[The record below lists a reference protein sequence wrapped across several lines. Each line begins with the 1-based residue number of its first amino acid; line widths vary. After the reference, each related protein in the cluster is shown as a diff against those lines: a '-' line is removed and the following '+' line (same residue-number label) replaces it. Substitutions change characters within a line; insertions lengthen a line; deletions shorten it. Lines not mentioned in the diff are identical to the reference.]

1 MEKCSLVS
9 FPVVSFVDFLV
20 FFSLFETI
28 QPCVEAALSAA
39 RLADKHQ
46 QAIDIT
52 VIAPQPELRVR
63 PRFYENAVHTLVAPL
78 QPLFD
83 VTGVNFLQGHV
94 EQILPDSKEVS
105 WKDANGDIHLRRYD
119 RLVLASGSHVNRDA
133 VTGAAEHAFDLDQL
147 ESAAVLEQHINDLAL
162 QPESE
167 ARNTVVVCGG
177 GFTGIEMALELP
189 GRLREILGAD
199 AKTRVVVVERG
210 AQPGGR
216 WSQELRDVIIEASAE
231 LGVEWLVNAEVEC
244 VDASGVTLKDGQVI
258 SSQTVIWTVGVQAN
272 SLTAQINAPRD
283 RQGRLH
289 VNANLQVVGHDDIY
303 ATGDVA
309 YAATDDKGNHALM
322 TCQHAILLGKFA
334 GNNAAADLLNITPLP
349 YRQENYV
356 TCLDLGA
363 WGAVYSEGWDQ
374 QVKLTRAE
382 AKKLKVS
389 IVSELIYPP
398 KADRAVAF
406 EIADPLA
413 PFV

>member
-1 MEKCSLVS
+1 MRKQILIVGAG
-9 FPVVSFVDFLV
+9 
-20 FFSLFETI
+20 FSGMW
-28 QPCVEAALSAA
+28 AALSAA
-39 RLADKHQ
+39 RLLDKE
-46 QAIDIT
+46 ATPNIDIT

-63 PRFYENAVHTLVAPL
+63 PRFYENAVETLVAPL

-83 VTGVNFLQGHV
+83 ITGVNFLRGTVDQL
-94 EQILPDSKEVS
+94 LPASKEVS
-105 WKDANGDIHLRRYD
+105 WTDASGETRLQRYD
-119 RLVLASGSHVNRDA
+119 RLVLASGSHVNRSQVA
-133 VTGAAEHAFDLDQL
+133 GAQTHAFDLDQL
-147 ESAAVLEQHINDLAL
+147 ESAAVLEKHLQDLAN
-162 QPESE
+162 QPESD

-189 GRLREILGAD
+189 GRLRDILGAE

-210 AQPGGR
+210 AQPGSR
-216 WSQELRDVIIEASAE
+216 YSEALRNVIVDASAE
-231 LGVEWLVNAEVEC
+231 LGVEWRVNAEVES
-244 VDASGVTLKDGQVI
+244 VDASGVTLKDGQTI
-258 SSQTVIWTVGVQAN
+258 ASQTVIWTVGVQAN
-272 SLTAQINAPRD
+272 DLTTQIDAPRD

-289 VNANLQVVGHDDIY
+289 VNANLQVVGYDDIF

-334 GNNAAADLLNITPLP
+334 GNNAAASLLDVAPLP

-363 WGAVYSEGWDQ
+363 WGAVYTEGWEQ

-382 AKKLKVS
+382 AKKLKLS
-389 IVSELIYPP
+389 ITRELIYPP
-398 KADRAVAF
+398 KADKAAAF

>member
-1 MEKCSLVS
+1 MRKQILIVGAG
-9 FPVVSFVDFLV
+9 
-20 FFSLFETI
+20 FSGMW
-28 QPCVEAALSAA
+28 AALSAA

-46 QAIDIT
+46 NDTIDIT

-63 PRFYENAVHTLVAPL
+63 PRFYENAVQTLVAPL

-83 VTGVNFLQGHV
+83 ETGVNFLRGTV
-94 EQILPDSKEVS
+94 AQILPDSKEVS
-105 WKDANGDIHLRRYD
+105 WADASGKTHLHRYD
-119 RLVLASGSHVNRDA
+119 RLILASGSHVNRSL
-133 VTGAAEHAFDLDQL
+133 VTGADAHAFDLDQL
-147 ESAAVLEQHINDLAL
+147 ESAAVLEQHLKDLANKE
-162 QPESE
+162 ESA

-189 GRLREILGAD
+189 GRLRDILGAD

-210 AQPGGR
+210 PQPGAR
-216 WSQELRDVIIEASAE
+216 YSEELRNVIIEASAE
-231 LGVEWLVNAEVEC
+231 LGVEWLVNTEVES
-244 VDASGVTLKDGQVI
+244 VDATGITLKDGQTI
-258 SSQTVIWTVGVQAN
+258 ASQTVIWTVGVQAN
-272 SLTAQINAPRD
+272 DLTGQIDAPRD

-289 VNANLQVVGHDDIY
+289 VNAQLQVVGHDDIY

-334 GNNAAADLLNITPLP
+334 GNNAAADLLEVAPLP

-363 WGAVYSEGWDQ
+363 WGAVYTEGWDQ

-382 AKKLKVS
+382 AKKLKLS

-398 KADRAVAF
+398 KANRAVAF

>member
-1 MEKCSLVS
+1 MRKQILIVGAG
-9 FPVVSFVDFLV
+9 FAGMW
-20 FFSLFETI
+20 
-28 QPCVEAALSAA
+28 AALSAA

-46 QAIDIT
+46 QPIDIT

-63 PRFYENAVHTLVAPL
+63 PRFYENDVQTLVAPL

-83 VTGVNFLQGHV
+83 ATGVNFLRGTVTQL
-94 EQILPDSKEVS
+94 LPQSKEVS
-105 WKDANGDIHLRRYD
+105 WTDETGQKHLHSYD
-119 RLVLASGSHVNRDA
+119 QLILASGSQVNRSMVA
-133 VTGAAEHAFDLDQL
+133 GAAQHAFDLDQL
-147 ESAAVLEQHINDLAL
+147 ESAAVLEQHLKDLAH

-189 GRLREILGAD
+189 GRLRGILGTD

-210 AQPGGR
+210 PQPGAR
-216 WSQELRDVIIEASAE
+216 WSQQLRDVIAEASAE
-231 LGVEWLVNAEVEC
+231 LGVEWRVNAEVES
-244 VDASGVTLKDGQVI
+244 VDASGVTLKDGQTI
-258 SSQTVIWTVGVQAN
+258 ASQTVIWTVGVQAN
-272 SLTAQINAPRD
+272 GLTAQIDAPRD

-289 VNANLQVVGHDDIY
+289 VNPHLQVVGHEDIY

-334 GNNAAADLLNITPLP
+334 GNNAAASLLDVAPLP

-382 AKKLKVS
+382 AKKLKLS

>member
-1 MEKCSLVS
+1 MRKQILIVGAG
-9 FPVVSFVDFLV
+9 
-20 FFSLFETI
+20 FSGMW
-28 QPCVEAALSAA
+28 AALSAA

-46 QAIDIT
+46 NDTIDIT

-63 PRFYENAVHTLVAPL
+63 PRFYENAVQTLVSPL

-83 VTGVNFLQGHV
+83 ETGVNFLRGTV
-94 EQILPDSKEVS
+94 AQILPDSKEVS
-105 WKDANGDIHLRRYD
+105 WADASGKTHLHRYD
-119 RLVLASGSHVNRDA
+119 RLILASGSHVNRSL
-133 VTGAAEHAFDLDQL
+133 VTGADAHAFDLDQL
-147 ESAAVLEQHINDLAL
+147 ESAAVLEQHLKDLANKE
-162 QPESE
+162 ESA

-189 GRLREILGAD
+189 GRLRDILGAD
-199 AKTRVVVVERG
+199 AKTRVVVVGRG
-210 AQPGGR
+210 PQPGAR
-216 WSQELRDVIIEASAE
+216 YSEELRNVIIEASAE
-231 LGVEWLVNAEVEC
+231 LGVEWLVNTEVES
-244 VDASGVTLKDGQVI
+244 VDATGITLKDGQTI
-258 SSQTVIWTVGVQAN
+258 ASQTVIWTVGVQAN
-272 SLTAQINAPRD
+272 DLTGQIDAPRD

-289 VNANLQVVGHDDIY
+289 VNAQLQVVGHDDIY

-309 YAATDDKGNHALM
+309 YAATDDQGNHALM

-334 GNNAAADLLNITPLP
+334 GNNAAADLLEVAPLP

-363 WGAVYSEGWDQ
+363 WGAVYTEGWDQ

-382 AKKLKVS
+382 AKKLKLS

>member
-1 MEKCSLVS
+1 MRKQILIVGAG
-9 FPVVSFVDFLV
+9 FAGMW
-20 FFSLFETI
+20 
-28 QPCVEAALSAA
+28 AALSAA
-39 RLADKHQ
+39 RLADKNQ
-46 QAIDIT
+46 QDIDIT

-63 PRFYENAVHTLVAPL
+63 PRFYESAVETLVAPL

-83 VTGVNFLQGHV
+83 VTGVNFLRGTV
-94 EQILPDSKEVS
+94 EQILPASKEVS
-105 WKDANGDIHLRRYD
+105 WKDANGEIRLRRYD
-119 RLVLASGSHVNRDA
+119 RLVLASGSHVNRNIVA
-133 VTGAAEHAFDLDQL
+133 GAAEHAFDLDQL
-147 ESAAVLEQHINDLAL
+147 ESAAVLEQHLKGLAD

-210 AQPGGR
+210 AQPGAR
-216 WSQELRDVIIEASAE
+216 WSQELRDVIAEASAE
-231 LGVEWLVNAEVEC
+231 LGVEWMVNTEVES
-244 VDASGVTLKDGQVI
+244 VDASGVTLKDGQKI
-258 SSQTVIWTVGVQAN
+258 HSQTVIWTVGVQAN
-272 SLTAQINAPRD
+272 GLTAQIDAPRD

-289 VNANLQVVGHDDIY
+289 VNANLQVVGHEDIY

-334 GNNAAADLLNITPLP
+334 GNNVAASLLNVEPLP
-349 YRQENYV
+349 YRQEMYV

-374 QVKLTRAE
+374 QVKLTREE

-398 KADRAVAF
+398 KADRTVAF

>member
-1 MEKCSLVS
+1 MRKQILIVGAG
-9 FPVVSFVDFLV
+9 
-20 FFSLFETI
+20 FSGMW
-28 QPCVEAALSAA
+28 AALSAA

-46 QAIDIT
+46 NDTIDIT

-63 PRFYENAVHTLVAPL
+63 PRFYENAVQTLVAPL

-83 VTGVNFLQGHV
+83 ETGVNFLRGTV
-94 EQILPDSKEVS
+94 AQILPDSKEVS
-105 WKDANGDIHLRRYD
+105 WADASGKTHLHRYD
-119 RLVLASGSHVNRDA
+119 RLILASGSHVNRSL
-133 VTGAAEHAFDLDQL
+133 VTGADAHAFDLDQL
-147 ESAAVLEQHINDLAL
+147 ESAAVLEQHLKDLANKE
-162 QPESE
+162 ESA

-189 GRLREILGAD
+189 GRLRDILGAD

-210 AQPGGR
+210 PQPGAR
-216 WSQELRDVIIEASAE
+216 YSEELRTVIIEASAE
-231 LGVEWLVNAEVEC
+231 LGVEWLVNTEVES
-244 VDASGVTLKDGQVI
+244 VDATGITLKDGQTI
-258 SSQTVIWTVGVQAN
+258 ASQTVIWTVGVQAN
-272 SLTAQINAPRD
+272 DLTGQIDAPRD

-289 VNANLQVVGHDDIY
+289 VNAQLQVVGHDDIY

-334 GNNAAADLLNITPLP
+334 GNNAAADLLEVAPLP

-356 TCLDLGA
+356 TCLDHGA
-363 WGAVYSEGWDQ
+363 WGAVYTEGWDQ

-382 AKKLKVS
+382 AKKLKLS

>member
-1 MEKCSLVS
+1 MRKQILIVGTG
-9 FPVVSFVDFLV
+9 
-20 FFSLFETI
+20 FSGMW
-28 QPCVEAALSAA
+28 AALSAA
-39 RLADKHQ
+39 RLLDKE
-46 QAIDIT
+46 ANPNIDIT

-63 PRFYENAVHTLVAPL
+63 PRFYENAVETLVAPL

-83 VTGVNFLQGHV
+83 ITGVNFLRGTVDQL
-94 EQILPDSKEVS
+94 LPASKEVS
-105 WKDANGDIHLRRYD
+105 WTDASGETRLQRYD
-119 RLVLASGSHVNRDA
+119 RLVLASGSHVNRSQVA
-133 VTGAAEHAFDLDQL
+133 GAQTHAFDLDQL
-147 ESAAVLEQHINDLAL
+147 ESAAVLEKHLQDLAN
-162 QPESE
+162 QPESD

-189 GRLREILGAD
+189 GRLRDILGAE

-210 AQPGGR
+210 AQPGSR
-216 WSQELRDVIIEASAE
+216 YSEALRNVIVDASAE
-231 LGVEWLVNAEVEC
+231 LGVEWRVNTEVES
-244 VDASGVTLKDGQVI
+244 VDASGVTLKDGQTI
-258 SSQTVIWTVGVQAN
+258 ASQTVIWTVGVQAN
-272 SLTAQINAPRD
+272 DLTTQIDAPRD

-289 VNANLQVVGHDDIY
+289 VNANLQVMGYDDIF

-334 GNNAAADLLNITPLP
+334 GNNAAASLLDVAPLP

-363 WGAVYSEGWDQ
+363 WGAVYTEGWDQ

-382 AKKLKVS
+382 AKKLKLS
-389 IVSELIYPP
+389 ITRELIYPP
-398 KADRAVAF
+398 KADKAAAF

>member
-1 MEKCSLVS
+1 MRKQILIVGAG
-9 FPVVSFVDFLV
+9 
-20 FFSLFETI
+20 FSGMW
-28 QPCVEAALSAA
+28 AALSAA

-46 QAIDIT
+46 NDTIDIT

-63 PRFYENAVHTLVAPL
+63 PRFYENAVQTLVAPL

-83 VTGVNFLQGHV
+83 ETGVNFLRGTV
-94 EQILPDSKEVS
+94 AQILPDSKEVS
-105 WKDANGDIHLRRYD
+105 WADASGKTHLHRYD
-119 RLVLASGSHVNRDA
+119 RLILASGSHVNRSL
-133 VTGAAEHAFDLDQL
+133 VTGADAHAFDLDQL
-147 ESAAVLEQHINDLAL
+147 ESAAVLEQHLKDLANKE
-162 QPESE
+162 ESA

-189 GRLREILGAD
+189 GRLRDILGAD

-210 AQPGGR
+210 PQPGAR
-216 WSQELRDVIIEASAE
+216 YSEELRNVIIEASAE
-231 LGVEWLVNAEVEC
+231 LGVEWLVNTEVES
-244 VDASGVTLKDGQVI
+244 VDATGITLKDGQTI
-258 SSQTVIWTVGVQAN
+258 ASQTVIWTVGVQAN
-272 SLTAQINAPRD
+272 DLTGQIDAPRD

-289 VNANLQVVGHDDIY
+289 VNAQLQVVGHDDIY

-334 GNNAAADLLNITPLP
+334 GNNAAADLLEATPLP

-363 WGAVYSEGWDQ
+363 WGAVYTEGWDQ

-382 AKKLKVS
+382 AKKLKLS

-398 KADRAVAF
+398 KADRTVAF

>member
-1 MEKCSLVS
+1 MRKQILIIGAG
-9 FPVVSFVDFLV
+9 FAGMW
-20 FFSLFETI
+20 
-28 QPCVEAALSAA
+28 AALSAA
-39 RLADKHQ
+39 RLADKNQ
-46 QAIDIT
+46 QDIDIT

-63 PRFYENAVHTLVAPL
+63 PRFYESAVQTLVAPL
-78 QPLFD
+78 QPLFE
-83 VTGVNFLQGHV
+83 VTGVTFLRGTV
-94 EQILPDSKEVS
+94 EKILPASKEVS
-105 WKDANGDIHLRRYD
+105 WKDTHGETRLHRYD
-119 RLVLASGSHVNRDA
+119 RLVLASGSQVNRSIVA
-133 VTGAAEHAFDLDQL
+133 GAAEHAFDLDQL
-147 ESAAVLEQHINDLAL
+147 ESAAVLEQHLQDLAK
-162 QPESE
+162 QPESK

-189 GRLREILGAD
+189 GRLSDILGAD

-210 AQPGGR
+210 AQPGAR
-216 WSQELRDVIIEASAE
+216 WSQELRDVIAEASTE
-231 LGVEWLVNAEVEC
+231 LNVEWMVNSEVES
-244 VDASGVTLKDGQVI
+244 VDASGVTLKDGQTI
-258 SSQTVIWTVGVQAN
+258 ASQTVIWTVGVQAN
-272 SLTAQINAPRD
+272 GLTAQIDAPRD

-289 VNANLQVVGHDDIY
+289 VNANLQVVGHEDIY

-334 GNNAAADLLNITPLP
+334 GNNVAASLLNVEPLP
-349 YRQENYV
+349 YRQEMYV

-363 WGAVYSEGWDQ
+363 WGAVYTEGWDQ

-382 AKKLKVS
+382 AKKLKMS

-398 KADRAVAF
+398 KADKSVAF

>member
-1 MEKCSLVS
+1 MRKQILIVGAG
-9 FPVVSFVDFLV
+9 
-20 FFSLFETI
+20 FSGMW
-28 QPCVEAALSAA
+28 AALSAA
-39 RLADKHQ
+39 RLLDKE
-46 QAIDIT
+46 ANPNIDIT

-63 PRFYENAVHTLVAPL
+63 PRFYENAVETLVAPL

-83 VTGVNFLQGHV
+83 ITGVNFLRGTVDQL
-94 EQILPDSKEVS
+94 LPASKEVS
-105 WKDANGDIHLRRYD
+105 WTDASGETRLQRYD
-119 RLVLASGSHVNRDA
+119 RLVLASGSHVNRSQVA
-133 VTGAAEHAFDLDQL
+133 GAQAHAFDLDQL
-147 ESAAVLEQHINDLAL
+147 ESAAVLEKHLQDLAN
-162 QPESE
+162 QPESD

-189 GRLREILGAD
+189 GRLRDILGAE

-210 AQPGGR
+210 AQPGSR
-216 WSQELRDVIIEASAE
+216 YSEALRNVIVDASAE
-231 LGVEWLVNAEVEC
+231 LGVEWRVNAEVES
-244 VDASGVTLKDGQVI
+244 VDASGVTLKDGQTI
-258 SSQTVIWTVGVQAN
+258 DSQTVIWTVGVQAN
-272 SLTAQINAPRD
+272 DLTTQIDAPRD

-289 VNANLQVVGHDDIY
+289 VNANLQVMGYDDIF

-334 GNNAAADLLNITPLP
+334 GNNAAASLLDVAPLP

-363 WGAVYSEGWDQ
+363 WGAVYTEGWDQ

-382 AKKLKVS
+382 AKKLKLS
-389 IVSELIYPP
+389 ITRELIYPP
-398 KADRAVAF
+398 KADKAAAF

>member
-1 MEKCSLVS
+1 MRKQILIVGAG
-9 FPVVSFVDFLV
+9 
-20 FFSLFETI
+20 FSGMW
-28 QPCVEAALSAA
+28 AALSAA
-39 RLADKHQ
+39 RLLDKE
-46 QAIDIT
+46 ATPNIDIT

-63 PRFYENAVHTLVAPL
+63 PRFYENAVETLVAPL

-83 VTGVNFLQGHV
+83 ITGVNFLRGTVDQL
-94 EQILPDSKEVS
+94 LPASKEVS
-105 WKDANGDIHLRRYD
+105 WTDASGETRLQRYD
-119 RLVLASGSHVNRDA
+119 RLVLASGSHVNRSQVA
-133 VTGAAEHAFDLDQL
+133 GAQTHAFDLDQL
-147 ESAAVLEQHINDLAL
+147 ESAAVLEKHLQDLAN
-162 QPESE
+162 QPECD

-189 GRLREILGAD
+189 GRLRDILGAE

-210 AQPGGR
+210 AQPGSR
-216 WSQELRDVIIEASAE
+216 YSEALRNVIVDASAE
-231 LGVEWLVNAEVEC
+231 LGVEWRVNAEVES
-244 VDASGVTLKDGQVI
+244 VDASGVTLKDGQTI
-258 SSQTVIWTVGVQAN
+258 ASQTVIWTVGVQAN
-272 SLTAQINAPRD
+272 DLTTQIDAPRD

-289 VNANLQVVGHDDIY
+289 VNANLQVVGYDDIF

-334 GNNAAADLLNITPLP
+334 GNNAAASLLDVAPLP

-363 WGAVYSEGWDQ
+363 WGAVYTEGWDQ

-382 AKKLKVS
+382 AKKLKLS
-389 IVSELIYPP
+389 ITRELIYPP
-398 KADRAVAF
+398 KADKAAAF

>member
-1 MEKCSLVS
+1 MRKQILIVGAG
-9 FPVVSFVDFLV
+9 FAGMW
-20 FFSLFETI
+20 
-28 QPCVEAALSAA
+28 AALSAA

-63 PRFYENAVHTLVAPL
+63 PRFYESAVHTLVAPL

-94 EQILPDSKEVS
+94 EQILPASKEVS
-105 WKDANGDIHLRRYD
+105 WKDANGDTHLRRYD

-133 VTGAAEHAFDLDQL
+133 VAGAAEHAFDLDQL
-147 ESAAVLEQHINDLAL
+147 ESAAVLEQHIKDLAL

-189 GRLREILGAD
+189 GRLRKILGAD

-231 LGVEWLVNAEVEC
+231 LGVEWLVNAEVES
-244 VDASGVTLKDGQVI
+244 VDASGVTLKNGQVI
-258 SSQTVIWTVGVQAN
+258 ASQTVIWTVGVQAN

-334 GNNAAADLLNITPLP
+334 GNNAAADLLDVTPLP

-398 KADRAVAF
+398 KADLAVAF

>member
-1 MEKCSLVS
+1 MRKQILIVGAG
-9 FPVVSFVDFLV
+9 FAGMW
-20 FFSLFETI
+20 
-28 QPCVEAALSAA
+28 AALSAA
-39 RLADKHQ
+39 RLADKNQ
-46 QAIDIT
+46 QDIDIT

-63 PRFYENAVHTLVAPL
+63 PRFYESAVQTLVAPL

-83 VTGVNFLQGHV
+83 VTGVTFLRGTV
-94 EQILPDSKEVS
+94 EKILPASKEVS
-105 WKDANGDIHLRRYD
+105 WKDTHGETRLHRYD
-119 RLVLASGSHVNRDA
+119 RLVLASGSQVNRSMVA
-133 VTGAAEHAFDLDQL
+133 GAAEHAFDLDQL
-147 ESAAVLEQHINDLAL
+147 ESAAVLEQHLQDLAK
-162 QPESE
+162 QPESK

-189 GRLREILGAD
+189 GRLRDILGAD

-210 AQPGGR
+210 AQPGAR
-216 WSQELRDVIIEASAE
+216 WSQELRDVIAEASTE
-231 LGVEWLVNAEVEC
+231 LNVEWMVNSEVES
-244 VDASGVTLKDGQVI
+244 VDASGVTLKDGQTI
-258 SSQTVIWTVGVQAN
+258 ASQTVIWTVGVQAN
-272 SLTAQINAPRD
+272 GLTAQIDAPRD

-289 VNANLQVVGHDDIY
+289 VNANLQVIGHEDIY

-334 GNNAAADLLNITPLP
+334 GNNVAASLLNVEPLP
-349 YRQENYV
+349 YRQEMYV

-363 WGAVYSEGWDQ
+363 WGAVYTEGWDQ
-374 QVKLTRAE
+374 QVKLTREE
-382 AKKLKVS
+382 AKKLKMS

-398 KADRAVAF
+398 KADKAVAF

>member
-1 MEKCSLVS
+1 MRKQILIVGAG
-9 FPVVSFVDFLV
+9 FAGMW
-20 FFSLFETI
+20 
-28 QPCVEAALSAA
+28 AALSAA
-39 RLADKHQ
+39 RLADKNQ
-46 QAIDIT
+46 QDIDIT

-63 PRFYENAVHTLVAPL
+63 PRFYESAVETLVAPL

-83 VTGVNFLQGHV
+83 VTGVNFLRGTV
-94 EQILPDSKEVS
+94 EQILPASKEVS
-105 WKDANGDIHLRRYD
+105 WKDANGEIRLRRYD
-119 RLVLASGSHVNRDA
+119 RLVLASGSNVNRNIVA
-133 VTGAAEHAFDLDQL
+133 GAAEHAFDLDQL
-147 ESAAVLEQHINDLAL
+147 ESAAILEQHLQGL
-162 QPESE
+162 SSQPESE

-189 GRLREILGAD
+189 GRLRDILGAD

-210 AQPGGR
+210 AQPGAR
-216 WSQELRDVIIEASAE
+216 WSQELRDVIAEASTE
-231 LGVEWLVNAEVEC
+231 LNVEWMVNSEVES
-244 VDASGVTLKDGQVI
+244 VDASGVTLKDGQTI
-258 SSQTVIWTVGVQAN
+258 ASQTVIWTVGVQAN
-272 SLTAQINAPRD
+272 GLTVQIDAPRD

-289 VNANLQVVGHDDIY
+289 VNANLQVLGHEDIY

-334 GNNAAADLLNITPLP
+334 GNNVAASLLNVEPLP
-349 YRQENYV
+349 YRQEMYV

-374 QVKLTRAE
+374 QVKLTREE

>member
-1 MEKCSLVS
+1 MRKQILIVGAG
-9 FPVVSFVDFLV
+9 
-20 FFSLFETI
+20 FSGMW
-28 QPCVEAALSAA
+28 AALSAA

-46 QAIDIT
+46 NDTIDIT

-63 PRFYENAVHTLVAPL
+63 PRFYENAVQTLVAPL

-83 VTGVNFLQGHV
+83 ETGVNFLRGTV
-94 EQILPDSKEVS
+94 AQILPDSKEVS
-105 WKDANGDIHLRRYD
+105 WADASGKTHLHRYD
-119 RLVLASGSHVNRDA
+119 RLILASGSHVNRSL
-133 VTGAAEHAFDLDQL
+133 VTGADAHAFDLDQL
-147 ESAAVLEQHINDLAL
+147 ESAAVLEQHLKDLANKE
-162 QPESE
+162 ESA

-189 GRLREILGAD
+189 GRLRDILGAD

-210 AQPGGR
+210 PQPGAR
-216 WSQELRDVIIEASAE
+216 YSEELRNVIIEASAE
-231 LGVEWLVNAEVEC
+231 LGVEWLVNTEVES
-244 VDASGVTLKDGQVI
+244 VDATGITLKDGQTI
-258 SSQTVIWTVGVQAN
+258 ASQTVIWTVGVQAN
-272 SLTAQINAPRD
+272 DLTGQIDAPRD

-289 VNANLQVVGHDDIY
+289 VNAQLRVVGHDDIY

-334 GNNAAADLLNITPLP
+334 GNNAAADLLEVAPLP

-363 WGAVYSEGWDQ
+363 WGAVYTEGWDQ

-382 AKKLKVS
+382 AKKLKLS

>member
-1 MEKCSLVS
+1 MRKQILIVGAG
-9 FPVVSFVDFLV
+9 FAGMW
-20 FFSLFETI
+20 
-28 QPCVEAALSAA
+28 AALSAA

-63 PRFYENAVHTLVAPL
+63 PRFYESAVHTLVAPL

-162 QPESE
+162 HPESE

-210 AQPGGR
+210 TQPGGR

-374 QVKLTRAE
+374 QVKLTRA
-382 AKKLKVS
+382 KKLKVS

>member
-1 MEKCSLVS
+1 MRKQILIVGAG
-9 FPVVSFVDFLV
+9 FAGMW
-20 FFSLFETI
+20 
-28 QPCVEAALSAA
+28 AALSAA
-39 RLADKHQ
+39 RLADKNQ
-46 QAIDIT
+46 QSIDIT

-63 PRFYENAVHTLVAPL
+63 PRFYESHVQTLVSPL
-78 QPLFD
+78 MPLFD
-83 VTGVNFLQGHV
+83 VTGVKFLRGTV
-94 EQILPDSKEVS
+94 EQILPALKEVS
-105 WKDANGDIHLRRYD
+105 WKDDNGEVRLHRYD
-119 RLVLASGSHVNRDA
+119 RLVLASGSHVNRDI
-133 VTGAAEHAFDLDQL
+133 VSGTAEHAFDLDQL
-147 ESAAVLEQHINDLAL
+147 ESAAVLEQHLKDLVG
-162 QPESE
+162 QPESD

-189 GRLREILGAD
+189 GRLRKILGD
-199 AKTRVVVVERG
+199 DSKTKVVVVERG

-216 WSQELRDVIIEASAE
+216 WSRELRDVIIEASAE
-231 LGVEWLVNAEVEC
+231 LGVEWLVNAEVES

-258 SSQTVIWTVGVQAN
+258 ASQTVIWTVGVQAN
-272 SLTAQINAPRD
+272 NLTTQIDAPRD

-289 VNANLQVVGHDDIY
+289 VNENLQVLGHEDIY

-334 GNNAAADLLNITPLP
+334 GNNAAASLLDVAPLP
-349 YRQENYV
+349 YRQEMYV

-363 WGAVYSEGWDQ
+363 WGAVYTEGWDQ
-374 QVKLTRAE
+374 QVKLTREE

>member
-1 MEKCSLVS
+1 MRKQILIVGAG
-9 FPVVSFVDFLV
+9 FAGMW
-20 FFSLFETI
+20 
-28 QPCVEAALSAA
+28 AALSAA
-39 RLADKHQ
+39 RLAEINQ
-46 QAIDIT
+46 QSIDIT

-63 PRFYENAVHTLVAPL
+63 PRFYESAVQTLVAPL

-83 VTGVNFLQGHV
+83 VTGVKFLRGTV
-94 EQILPDSKEVS
+94 EQILPASKEVS
-105 WKDANGDIHLRRYD
+105 WKDDSGEVRLRRYD
-119 RLVLASGSHVNRDA
+119 RLVLASGSHVNRDMVA
-133 VTGAAEHAFDLDQL
+133 GAAEHAFDLDQL
-147 ESAAVLEQHINDLAL
+147 ESASVLEQHLLDLAN
-162 QPESE
+162 QPESD

-177 GFTGIEMALELP
+177 GFTGIEIALELP

-216 WSQELRDVIIEASAE
+216 WSKELRDVIIEASAE
-231 LGVEWLVNAEVEC
+231 LGVEWLVNAEVES

-258 SSQTVIWTVGVQAN
+258 TSQTVIWTVGVQA
-272 SLTAQINAPRD
+272 SGLTAQIDAPRD

-289 VNANLQVVGHDDIY
+289 VNSNLQVQGHEDIY

-334 GNNAAADLLNITPLP
+334 GNNAAASLLDVEPLP
-349 YRQENYV
+349 YRQEMYV

-374 QVKLTRAE
+374 QVKLTREE

-398 KADRAVAF
+398 KAERKAAF
-406 EIADPLA
+406 DMADPYA

>member
-1 MEKCSLVS
+1 MRKQILIVGAG
-9 FPVVSFVDFLV
+9 
-20 FFSLFETI
+20 FSGMW
-28 QPCVEAALSAA
+28 AALSAA

-46 QAIDIT
+46 NDTIDIT

-63 PRFYENAVHTLVAPL
+63 PRFYENAVQMLVAPL

-83 VTGVNFLQGHV
+83 ETGVNFLRGTV
-94 EQILPDSKEVS
+94 AQILPDSKEVS
-105 WKDANGDIHLRRYD
+105 WADASGKTHLHRYD
-119 RLVLASGSHVNRDA
+119 RLILASGSHVNRSL
-133 VTGAAEHAFDLDQL
+133 VTGADAHAFDLDQL
-147 ESAAVLEQHINDLAL
+147 ESAAVLEQHLKDLANKE
-162 QPESE
+162 ESD

-189 GRLREILGAD
+189 GRLRDILGAD

-210 AQPGGR
+210 PQPGAR
-216 WSQELRDVIIEASAE
+216 YSEELRNVIIEASAE
-231 LGVEWLVNAEVEC
+231 LGVEWLVNTEVES
-244 VDASGVTLKDGQVI
+244 VDATGITLKDGQTI
-258 SSQTVIWTVGVQAN
+258 ASQTVIWTVGVQAN
-272 SLTAQINAPRD
+272 DLTGQIDAPRD

-289 VNANLQVVGHDDIY
+289 VNAQLQVVGHDDIY

-334 GNNAAADLLNITPLP
+334 GNNAAADLLEVAPLP

-363 WGAVYSEGWDQ
+363 WGAVYTEGWDQ

-382 AKKLKVS
+382 AKKLKLS

>member
-1 MEKCSLVS
+1 MRKQILIVGAG
-9 FPVVSFVDFLV
+9 FAGMW
-20 FFSLFETI
+20 
-28 QPCVEAALSAA
+28 AALSAA

-63 PRFYENAVHTLVAPL
+63 PRFYESAVQTLVAPL

-94 EQILPDSKEVS
+94 EQILPASKEVS
-105 WKDANGDIHLRRYD
+105 WKDANGETHLRRYD

-133 VTGAAEHAFDLDQL
+133 VAGATEHAFDLDQL
-147 ESAAVLEQHINDLAL
+147 ESAAVLEQHIKDLA
-162 QPESE
+162 QRPEST

-210 AQPGGR
+210 AQPGAR
-216 WSQELRDVIIEASAE
+216 WSQQLRDVIAQASAE
-231 LGVEWLVNAEVEC
+231 LGVEWLLNAQVES
-244 VDASGVTLKDGQVI
+244 VDASGVTLKDGQTI
-258 SSQTVIWTVGVQAN
+258 ASQTVIWTVGVQAN
-272 SLTAQINAPRD
+272 GLTAQIDAPRD

-334 GNNAAADLLNITPLP
+334 GNNAAAGLLDVAPLP

-389 IVSELIYPP
+389 IASELIYPP
-398 KADRAVAF
+398 KAERTVAF